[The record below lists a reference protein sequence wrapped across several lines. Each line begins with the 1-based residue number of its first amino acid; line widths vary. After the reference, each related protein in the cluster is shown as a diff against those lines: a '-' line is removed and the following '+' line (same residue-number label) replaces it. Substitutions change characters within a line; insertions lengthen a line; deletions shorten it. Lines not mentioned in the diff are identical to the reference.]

1 VLRQRSSQ
9 PTRRLTRWSFILL
22 GQRFTRTRNPARRC
36 MRMQASTTQ
45 SATALAQPTHS
56 LPQVMNAD
64 RFDGPYANLCDRQPA
79 KAASSNSSSSSGNNS
94 GGGSYSNSQVR
105 ILTNTFLL
113 GLPLA
118 LTFFIIFCLI
128 RVQFVGSVVGA
139 SFGSAI
145 VASIF
150 TWQAVLLLQFCF
162 VFNIFQVRRSAPCPS
177 RKE

>member
-22 GQRFTRTRNPARRC
+22 GQRFTRTHNPARRC

-79 KAASSNSSSSSGNNS
+79 KAASSSSSSINNS

-105 ILTNTFLL
+105 MTDQYLSSRVTTRAYFLIHLLFDSRAVCWQCCWRIFWICNCSFHLHLASRFALAIL
-113 GLPLA
+113 
-118 LTFFIIFCLI
+118 
-128 RVQFVGSVVGA
+128 
-139 SFGSAI
+139 
-145 VASIF
+145 
-150 TWQAVLLLQFCF
+150 FCF
-162 VFNIFQVRRSAPCPS
+162 
-177 RKE
+177 